1 MAKVYEI
8 KSISY
13 QILELDEDRGE
24 TGKVVNI
31 WDESILNKTTFNSYH
46 DALKEI
52 FSSIDVESF
61 TKYDLDFDANCPG
74 EIQSCEEAWISDDG
88 QRVSSSK
95 ESEDQ
100 QLYDVLIDAVIVK
113 YDPEPCSEKD
123 FEQDKESRYQ
133 K

>member
-31 WDESILNKTTFNSYH
+31 WDESILNKTIFNSYH

-74 EIQSCEEAWISDDG
+74 EIQSCEEVWISDDG

-123 FEQDKESRYQ
+123 FE
-133 K
+133 